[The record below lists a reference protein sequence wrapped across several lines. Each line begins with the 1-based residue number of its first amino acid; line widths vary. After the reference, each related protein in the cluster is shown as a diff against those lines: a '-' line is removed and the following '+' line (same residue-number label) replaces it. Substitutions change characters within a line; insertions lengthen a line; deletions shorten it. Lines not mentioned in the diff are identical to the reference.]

1 MSKYGVFS
9 CPYFPAFG
17 MNNTDQKKLRIRT
30 LFTQCVFHIF
40 SHFQMILQEK
50 RLLYSR
56 ERLMIINWKEM
67 KKVFT
72 CYALIIPAHIFSV
85 MWFSFCVLWMGPQEF
100 SVFSLTKG
108 IKVKFSSKCS
118 SKNLDVRVD
127 QKLALVYQTQVKEW
141 NLINPL
147 QPSVAFL
154 YPLKTSENRKVFWCF
169 QGV

>member
-1 MSKYGVFS
+1 
-9 CPYFPAFG
+9 
-17 MNNTDQKKLRIRT
+17 
-30 LFTQCVFHIF
+30 
-40 SHFQMILQEK
+40 
-50 RLLYSR
+50 
-56 ERLMIINWKEM
+56 M

-154 YPLKTSENRKVFWCF
+154 YPLKTSENL
-169 QGV
+169 